1 MARWGSIVVK
11 LITVQQISESETR
24 VSSYGKF
31 PKPVSFGEW
40 YRGGSRERTYFG

>member
-11 LITVQQISESETR
+11 LITVQQTSESETR

-31 PKPVSFGEW
+31 PKPVSFGECTE
-40 YRGGSRERTYFG
+40 GVSRERTYFG